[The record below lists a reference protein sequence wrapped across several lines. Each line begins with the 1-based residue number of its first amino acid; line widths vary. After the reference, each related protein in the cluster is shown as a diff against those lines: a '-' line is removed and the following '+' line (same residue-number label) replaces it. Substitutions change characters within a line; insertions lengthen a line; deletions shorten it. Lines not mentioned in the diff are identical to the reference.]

1 MHAGR
6 SRMTSQRV
14 GRVLTSLL
22 RDASGITLI
31 ESLIASVVVGVGV
44 IGLAVM
50 LGTGQSVLSAEGDN
64 RVAVFLAQQA
74 IEHCRWQG
82 FARAT
87 AGTTTEKIDAS
98 SSVADASNPCAPA
111 SASNILTTNCTTS
124 TTICYARTT
133 VVDCV
138 STSDYT
144 ASADCTATPT
154 PPKRITVT
162 VRGGAFV
169 AGNVQ
174 LHAKDRPVILRSVL
188 ANR

>member
-1 MHAGR
+1 MYGGR
-6 SRMTSQRV
+6 SRITSRV
-14 GRVLTSLL
+14 GRPLTSLL

-31 ESLIASVVVGVGV
+31 ESLIAAVVVGVGV
-44 IGLAVM
+44 IGLALM
-50 LGTGQSVLSAEGDN
+50 LGTGQSALSAEGDN

-82 FARAT
+82 FGSAT
-87 AGTTTEKIDAS
+87 AGTTTEQIDAS

-111 SASNILTTNCTTS
+111 SASNTLTTNCTTS
-124 TTICYARTT
+124 TRICYARTT

-138 STSDYT
+138 SPSDYT
-144 ASADCTATPT
+144 TSADCTATPT
-154 PPKRITVT
+154 PSKRITVT
-162 VRGGAFV
+162 VQGGALV
-169 AGNVQ
+169 GSSVQ

>member
-1 MHAGR
+1 MQACR
-6 SRMTSQRV
+6 SRMTSRLR
-14 GRVLTSLL
+14 RVLTSLPG
-22 RDASGITLI
+22 DASGITLI

-82 FARAT
+82 FASAT
-87 AGTTTEKIDAS
+87 AGTTTERIDAS

-111 SASNILTTNCTTS
+111 SASNTLTANCTTS
-124 TTICYARTT
+124 TRICYTRTT

-138 STSDYT
+138 SATDYT

-162 VRGGAFV
+162 VQGGALV
-169 AGNVQ
+169 GSSVQ
-174 LHAKDRPVILRSVL
+174 LHAKDRPVILRSLL